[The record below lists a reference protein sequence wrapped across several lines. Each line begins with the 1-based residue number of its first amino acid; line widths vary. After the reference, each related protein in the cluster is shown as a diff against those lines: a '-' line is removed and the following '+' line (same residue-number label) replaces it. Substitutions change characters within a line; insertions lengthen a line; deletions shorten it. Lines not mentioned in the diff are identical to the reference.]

1 MFETLG
7 LFVGALLDALIG
19 PNLVVPGEPFMIA
32 AGYQLYS
39 GTYMAVAAVLLG
51 GLVGDQLSFLIGRHY
66 GFNAQKALLRWQPK
80 VRRPLARCRLLIN
93 RNAFWVIAFARL
105 LGPIAWV
112 VPFMAGANHIRWKK
126 FTAYALVG
134 LVLGVGQFVTW
145 GYLLAAGVD
154 NVPMLNEA
162 ATFVSEHKYSL
173 GLSLVSLVL
182 LYFGIKKQWR
192 YSWLKASS
200 LFLGGMLALN
210 YSHFFWWSDNEVVPL
225 AHAVPTEVTLSEL
238 DYRVYAGQSTVYS
251 AQAVNVVYLGQT
263 PTDLMGELGWI
274 ENKTFSRSDIEL
286 SDYVQLLRQ
295 STPPVSDL
303 LWNGQP
309 QHLAFQLPGTLT
321 HRSHIRWW
329 QAGID
334 SQTQQTV
341 WVGALSYDDGLKL
354 TPYGGI
360 LTLLHSVSPNVDIER
375 EQLKTDVF
383 RLNDRWNAENIPLAS
398 VTTKNRQH
406 DYSTDGQVLVV
417 SEHASYVNNLQPT
430 ESIDFISTSYVP
442 QS

>member
-7 LFVGALLDALIG
+7 LFFGSLLDALIG

-39 GTYMAVAAVLLG
+39 GAYLAVFAVLLG
-51 GLVGDQLSFLIGRHY
+51 GLIGDQLSFLIGRRY
-66 GFNAQKALLRWQPK
+66 GFRAQKSLLRWQPK
-80 VRRPLARCRLLIN
+80 IRRPLARCRLLIN

-112 VPFMAGANHIRWKK
+112 VPFMAGANHIRWSK
-126 FTAYALVG
+126 FSAYALIG

-145 GYLLAAGVD
+145 GFLLAAGVD
-154 NVPMLNEA
+154 NVPILGEA
-162 ATFVSEHKYSL
+162 ATFVSEHKYTL
-173 GLSLVSLVL
+173 GLTLVSLAL

-200 LFLGGMLALN
+200 LFLAGALALN
-210 YSHFFWWSDNEVVPL
+210 YSHFFWWSDDAVVPL
-225 AHAVPTEVTLSEL
+225 TQTQNVEVNLAEL
-238 DYRVYAGQSTVYS
+238 DYKVYAGQSTLYA
-251 AQAVNVVYLGQT
+251 AQALNVVYLGES
-263 PTDLMGELGWI
+263 PVKLMDELGWI
-274 ENKTFSRSDIEL
+274 QNKTFSRSDIEL
-286 SDYVQLLRQ
+286 ADYVSLLQQR
-295 STPPVSDL
+295 TPPVSDL

-309 QHLAFQLPGTLT
+309 QHFAFQLPGTLT

-329 QAGID
+329 YAGID
-334 SQTQQTV
+334 AQTKQTV

-360 LTLLHSVSPNVDIER
+360 VTVLHSISPDVDVER

-383 RLNDRWNAENIPLAS
+383 RLNDRWNAENIQLAS
-398 VTTKNRQH
+398 VTKNNSQH
-406 DYSTDGQVLVV
+406 DYFTDGHVLVV
-417 SEHASYVNNLQPT
+417 SEQASYVNNLQPS
-430 ESIDFISTSYVP
+430 ESIEFITMNT